1 MKKGF
6 LITFEGG
13 DGCGK
18 STQLKLFVD
27 YLKSKN
33 YDFIVSREP
42 GGTELGEDVRKILL
56 NSKYNISSTTE
67 FLLFSASRATI
78 VEQVIKPALES
89 GKIVVLDRYYD
100 SSYTYQGYAGNLPI
114 DSVKTITEFAIKGTK
129 PDLTFLLD
137 LSYEDGMKRK
147 SKDEKLAELDRM
159 ELKGKE
165 YHDKV
170 RQGYLKIAHDNPERV
185 VVIDSSKS
193 KEEIFENIKE
203 IFEKRYENHK

>member
-159 ELKGKE
+159 ELKGRE

-170 RQGYLKIAHDNPERV
+170 RQGYLKIAHDNPDRV
-185 VVIDSSKS
+185 VVIDSAKS

>member
-170 RQGYLKIAHDNPERV
+170 RQGYLKIAHDNPDRV